1 MGPTER
7 EYIMGYQQ
15 KDIQERIAEITG
27 EAKSISDALDQW
39 ELERTTMS
47 ELFDENQAY
56 EIINLKLR
64 AAISLAEKAIEQC
77 EHEAQM
83 WVTQRTRATIAKF
96 RELVK
101 SIESTITHSRSIKE
115 QNRERN
121 QIEAD

>member
-1 MGPTER
+1 
-7 EYIMGYQQ
+7 MGYQQ